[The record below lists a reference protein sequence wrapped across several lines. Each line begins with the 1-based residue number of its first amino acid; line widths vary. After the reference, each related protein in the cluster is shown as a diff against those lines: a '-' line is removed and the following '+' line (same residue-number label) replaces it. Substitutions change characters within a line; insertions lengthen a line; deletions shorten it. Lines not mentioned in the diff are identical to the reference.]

1 MARDSYVHPVMGASE
16 PPPAWVPLWRFR
28 ATLLAMAVLMAAIG
42 IVVVQYFNG
51 AYQGQDPTFEPGG
64 SNLNQQSDTGT
75 VTGSTA
81 SPNPTASPR
90 ATTTAKPTQLG
101 GPG

>member
-28 ATLLAMAVLMAAIG
+28 LTLLAMAIVMASIG
-42 IVVVQYFNG
+42 IIAVQYFNG
-51 AYQGQDPTFEPGG
+51 AYQGQDPTFAPGG

-75 VTGSTA
+75 VPEST
-81 SPNPTASPR
+81 
-90 ATTTAKPTQLG
+90 ATTTPSASPQATSTAKPAQLG